1 MNLLHRLFGTK
12 PTQEAKA
19 LPVPAP
25 TGEVAPLPFPLST
38 GDYITQLTDG
48 ANLVDG
54 KQTWEFSDS
63 DKGDLKVMLKC
74 CKAEMATMKRAKIVA
89 APFYF
94 ERVAILFRKA
104 KQYNREIEICESYVE
119 AVEHYYASVAKGG
132 EADVRKGP
140 RFQAIKS
147 RIAKARAHQSKM
159 KS

>member
-1 MNLLHRLFGTK
+1 M
-12 PTQEAKA
+12 
-19 LPVPAP
+19 PVPI
-25 TGEVAPLPFPLST
+25 SS
-38 GDYITQLTDG
+38 GDYISQITGG

-54 KQTWEFSDS
+54 KQTWEFATS

-74 CKAEMATMKRAKIVA
+74 CKAEMATMKRGKIVA

-104 KQYNREIEICESYVE
+104 KQYDREIEICERYVE
-119 AVEHYYASVAKGG
+119 AVENYYVSIAKGG

-147 RIAKARAHQSKM
+147 RIAKARALQAKV

>member
-1 MNLLHRLFGTK
+1 M
-12 PTQEAKA
+12 
-19 LPVPAP
+19 PASI
-25 TGEVAPLPFPLST
+25 ST
-38 GDYITQLTDG
+38 GDCITQLAGG

-54 KQTWEFSDS
+54 KQTWEFATS
-63 DKGDLKVMLKC
+63 DKGDLKTMLKC
-74 CKAEMATMKRAKIVA
+74 CKAEMATMKRAKVVA

-104 KQYNREIEICESYVE
+104 KQYDREIEICENYIE
-119 AVEHYYASVAKGG
+119 AVEHYYASVAKSG

-147 RIAKARAHQSKM
+147 RIAKARALQAKV